1 MPLAYSGVYFAM
13 KLTLIL
19 SAGLLT
25 MITGCATVNPPPTV
39 EKVDLPRFMGDWY
52 VISGIFTV
60 FEKGAHNAIERY
72 ELDDKGRIQTTFTFN
87 KDSLTGPLKSFPSV
101 AFIHNKETFAE
112 WRIQFFWPFRF
123 PYLVIFLDEDYQ
135 ATAVSTDDK
144 KYLWIMSRTPQM
156 PEPLYRTIMEK
167 ITELGFDT
175 NKIVT
180 VPQARN

>member
-1 MPLAYSGVYFAM
+1 M